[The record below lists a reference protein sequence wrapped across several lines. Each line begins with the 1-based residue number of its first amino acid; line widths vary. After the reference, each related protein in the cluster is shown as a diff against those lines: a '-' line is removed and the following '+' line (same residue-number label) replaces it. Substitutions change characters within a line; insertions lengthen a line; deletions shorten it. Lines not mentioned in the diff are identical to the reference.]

1 MTAAPK
7 KKPLLKLHCR
17 DRVVSRTS
25 SPYGEAVA
33 DREETSESTGKSL
46 RGRGPG
52 TYTKIAEIMSGRGQ
66 LSAGTDDN
74 LRRPLGI
81 RTTEVG
87 WRHLVWRMSQYE
99 R

>member
-52 TYTKIAEIMSGRGQ
+52 AYTKIVEIMSGRANCQQG
-66 LSAGTDDN
+66 L
-74 LRRPLGI
+74 
-81 RTTEVG
+81 TTTCED
-87 WRHLVWRMSQYE
+87 HSE
-99 R
+99 